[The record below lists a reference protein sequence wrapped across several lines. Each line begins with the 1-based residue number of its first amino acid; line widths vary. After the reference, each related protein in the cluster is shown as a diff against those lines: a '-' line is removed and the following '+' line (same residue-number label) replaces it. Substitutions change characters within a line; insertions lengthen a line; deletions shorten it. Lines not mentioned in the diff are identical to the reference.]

1 VQCSASHNTCSSG
14 AGNRHTVQ
22 SKLRGGAEWRAEA
35 STAVRRS
42 ADGGTG
48 GMAYRFLLEVPETQ
62 AEAAS
67 IVVDQAGDAQVVVN
81 RPSHGLGVDDP
92 YVDLTVA
99 AHSLRIIDDLFTW
112 YEALPMPRPDVR
124 IVLHGGERHAMA
136 EIDRRRM
143 VALIRRDQ
151 PWVERSI
158 PHVGDHEPTLER
170 AGVTVGPGAPVEN
183 GRSRATSGA
192 GGVAVADAATAVEEA
207 VERGPQIQSINYVLV
222 QVNDLQRA
230 ETFYQDFFSMGI
242 LGRLRRGPDG
252 TQVPLPRDYSWD
264 RALQTGEL
272 AETTFFKNGP
282 LTLAAQRV
290 GLGVLLGNGAL
301 ELVSIGV
308 DARTFARLKGE
319 ALMRPLTIIRSG
331 VASFVFRDPLNV
343 NWEIAVVG
351 SVPLVPA

>member
-1 VQCSASHNTCSSG
+1 V
-14 AGNRHTVQ
+14 
-22 SKLRGGAEWRAEA
+22 
-35 STAVRRS
+35 AVRTS

-48 GMAYRFLLEVPETQ
+48 GMAYRFLLEVPQTL

-67 IVVDQAGDAQVVVN
+67 IVVDQTGDSQVVVS
-81 RPSHGLGVDDP
+81 RSSHGLGVDDP
-92 YVDLTVA
+92 FVDMTVA
-99 AHSLRIIDDLFTW
+99 SHSLRIIDDLFTW
-112 YEALPMPRPDVR
+112 YEALPPPRPDVR

-136 EIDRRRM
+136 EMDRRRM

-158 PHVGDHEPTLER
+158 PHIGDHEPSSER
-170 AGVTVGPGAPVEN
+170 AGQTVGPGAPVEN
-183 GRSRATSGA
+183 GRS
-192 GGVAVADAATAVEEA
+192 AATAVAIAEAAVAMEEPA
-207 VERGPQIQSINYVLV
+207 VRGPRIQAINYVLV
-222 QVNDLQRA
+222 QVNDLQKA
-230 ETFYQDFFSMGI
+230 ELFYQDFFGMEI
-242 LGRLRRGPDG
+242 LGRMRRGPDG
-252 TQVPLPRDYSWD
+252 TQIPLPRDYSWA
-264 RALQTGEL
+264 RAMENGEL

-301 ELVSIGV
+301 EMVSIGV
-308 DARTFARLKGE
+308 DARTFAKLKGE
-319 ALMRPLTIIRSG
+319 ALMRPLTIIRSS